1 MVGRV
6 IGFALD
12 RVRPDTSLRAGRTT
26 SACSSTWF
34 APDAR
39 APPPGARPV
48 GGVAARRA
56 PSRVARILDEVP
68 GEADPAI
75 REMFR
80 VASTTVPDLRLE
92 DAGWEDD

>member
-1 MVGRV
+1 M
-6 IGFALD
+6 
-12 RVRPDTSLRAGRTT
+12 
-26 SACSSTWF
+26 
-34 APDAR
+34 
-39 APPPGARPV
+39 